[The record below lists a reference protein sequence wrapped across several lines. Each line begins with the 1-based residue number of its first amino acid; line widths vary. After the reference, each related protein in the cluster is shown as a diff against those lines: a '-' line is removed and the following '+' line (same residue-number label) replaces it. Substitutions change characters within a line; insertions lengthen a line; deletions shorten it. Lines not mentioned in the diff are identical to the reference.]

1 MTLEQVREWLELDY
15 PELSKERT
23 KLVVEEE
30 KKLIV
35 PIVSGAKKG

>member
-1 MTLEQVREWLELDY
+1 MSLEQVRQWLELSF

-23 KLVVEEE
+23 KMDVQEEQKLV
-30 KKLIV
+30 V